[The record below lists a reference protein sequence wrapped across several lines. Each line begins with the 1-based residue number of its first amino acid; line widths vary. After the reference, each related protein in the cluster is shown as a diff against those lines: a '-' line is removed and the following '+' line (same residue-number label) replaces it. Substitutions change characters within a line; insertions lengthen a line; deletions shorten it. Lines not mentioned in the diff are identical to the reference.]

1 MNVNPFR
8 RAPSPATPATPT
20 APGITAGARTY
31 RCPSPGCEYV
41 LDARPTG
48 QTAGKFAIVLGP
60 KGETY
65 AQCPLDGSAL
75 A

>member
-8 RAPSPATPATPT
+8 RAPVVASD
-20 APGITAGARTY
+20 APVSTEKPRPY

-41 LDARPTG
+41 LEGRPTG
-48 QTAGKFAIVLGP
+48 ERAGKFVIVLGP

-65 AQCPLDGSAL
+65 AQCPLDGSVL